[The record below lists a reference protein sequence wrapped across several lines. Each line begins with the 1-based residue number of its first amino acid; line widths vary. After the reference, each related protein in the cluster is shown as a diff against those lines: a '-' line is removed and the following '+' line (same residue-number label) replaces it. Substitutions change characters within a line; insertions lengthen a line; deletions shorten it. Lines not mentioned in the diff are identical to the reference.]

1 MFSVRGECVMIIRL
15 KRPIDYQFLLL
26 FIANSVPFVYTN
38 NCHVWLPCMSLLLA
52 MYVSVDCQVYA
63 FWMSYNIICLLY
75 AWTTATHEPLLCLL
89 TARYAPL
96 DCHLCTC
103 SIAICGPVVGR
114 DNCHT
119 WASSVPVHCHACASW
134 LPFLYL
140 LIATRG
146 PVVCHIGAS
155 CLPHVGHMCATQR
168 PHVGLTWASVAKRVW
183 PTCVP

>member
-1 MFSVRGECVMIIRL
+1 MRHDHSIKKAYWLSIS
-15 KRPIDYQFLLL
+15 
-26 FIANSVPFVYTN
+26 APFVYTN

-89 TARYAPL
+89 
-96 DCHLCTC
+96 
-103 SIAICGPVVGR
+103 IAIYVPVRLPYVGLL
-114 DNCHT
+114 

-155 CLPHVGHMCATQR
+155 CLTHVGQTTATCGPALQNACGPHVCLR
-168 PHVGLTWASVAKRVW
+168 WE
-183 PTCVP
+183 